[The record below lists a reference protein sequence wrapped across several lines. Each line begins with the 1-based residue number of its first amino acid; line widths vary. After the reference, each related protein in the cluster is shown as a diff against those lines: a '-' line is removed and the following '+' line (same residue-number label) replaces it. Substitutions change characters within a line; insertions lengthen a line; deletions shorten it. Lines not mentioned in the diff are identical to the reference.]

1 MRGIPEKIVLYAI
14 LVLNMAC
21 VNRPGSSSTKHT
33 NVIFFLVDDLG
44 WMDTGC
50 YGGTFYE
57 TPAIDKLAAG
67 GVRFTN
73 AYSAHPVCG
82 PSRAALLSGKAPLR
96 MGNTGVSGKL
106 STSDISLAEAFKE
119 YGYSTFFAGKWH
131 VGMTNGRSPLDQGFD
146 HAIGVNTEGQPGS
159 YFYPYKDTGC
169 DLPGTERRVLPERDV
184 PGLEDGKEGE
194 YLTDRLTEETVSF
207 IEEHKDRPFFV
218 YLSHYAVHT
227 PLEAK
232 EEYVK
237 VFEKKNMVNGVDGLA
252 ILKEI
257 EGRAHCR
264 QNRSNPIY
272 GAMVKSL
279 DESLGTLM
287 NKLVELNLEKNTII
301 VFTSDNGG
309 LSCLKGASPHIP
321 TSNIPLKYG
330 KGWAYEGGIRV
341 PAIIK
346 APQIKQKGSISDQV
360 ICGYDFY
367 PTILKL
373 AGIPLLPEQHM
384 DGKAWVPGA
393 KILERTICW
402 YYPHE
407 HGSGHMPS
415 AAVRSGNYKLI
426 WYLTEDRV
434 ELYNLEDDISE
445 HEELSRQFPDKTKE
459 LKDYLENWIN
469 DTKPD

>member
-1 MRGIPEKIVLYAI
+1 LCAM
-14 LVLNMAC
+14 LVLIMAC
-21 VNRPGSSSTKHT
+21 VSKPRSSNTILT

-50 YGGTFYE
+50 YGGTLYE
-57 TPAIDKLAAG
+57 TPAIDKLASE
-67 GVRFTN
+67 GVRFTD

-82 PSRAALLSGKAPLR
+82 PSRAALLSGKAPLQL
-96 MGNTGVSGKL
+96 GNTGVTGNL
-106 STSDISLAEAFKE
+106 PAGEVSLAEVFKE

-131 VGMTNGRSPLDQGFD
+131 VGTTNGRSPLDQGFD
-146 HAIGVNTEGQPGS
+146 YAIGVNTEGQPGS

-169 DLPGTERRVLPERDV
+169 DLPGTKRRVLPERDV
-184 PGLEDGKEGE
+184 PGLEDGSESE

-207 IEEHKDRPFFV
+207 IENHKDRPFFV

-232 EEYVK
+232 EGYVR
-237 VFEKKNMVNGVDGLA
+237 VFEEKNKTNGVDGLA
-252 ILKEI
+252 RLEEI

-287 NKLVELNLEKNTII
+287 NKLKELNLDENTII

-309 LSCLKGASPHIP
+309 LSCLKGTSQYIP

-330 KGWAYEGGIRV
+330 KGWVYEGGIRV

-360 ICGYDFY
+360 LSGFDFY
-367 PTILKL
+367 PTILNL
-373 AGIPLLPEQHM
+373 VGIPMLPEQHL
-384 DGKAWVPGA
+384 DGQAWVPGEEFP
-393 KILERTICW
+393 ERTICW

-426 WYLTEDRV
+426 WHLKEDRV

-445 HEELSRQFPDKTKE
+445 KEELSKQFPDKTRE
-459 LKDYLENWIN
+459 LKDHLENWIN